1 MSELPAPP
9 GRALGNFR
17 LLVYG
22 NGSVR
27 TVPLVGE
34 RWTIG
39 RAEDCD
45 ISLRDPTVSR
55 RHILLERE
63 GASFRFRDLG
73 GVNPLLVDGAARQ
86 EGILEPGQTIQIGLT
101 RITLERRNQPASPV
115 SGADETMIV
124 SRELIEDEPVGAAAH
139 AFEAMTARTP
149 GHDEFLQVAR
159 RVLERLEWAFADMG
173 DLHDAA
179 EPLIELAIN
188 LTGRRR
194 GMIARLHPDSGC
206 ETLAVVD
213 VLGPSGELRIP
224 EQILREARALG
235 RPNLVVAQERGRSVE
250 RLVVPMGPGPDAVLV
265 LEDPTPEAPNG
276 QPLLRLGRSL
286 GKVIWHRLQ
295 ETQERMRLRDD
306 VQRLRFHGTIAHQ
319 MLLASTRLQ
328 ETRQRARQL
337 VNNERTVFVLGEPGT
352 EREELAHF
360 LHHEGTRAKGPFVA
374 ISLASMPAHQMEVDL
389 FGHGDATGAIEA
401 ARGGTL
407 FLDDIDRLPA
417 AMQDRVLLNLTTESP
432 RHASGQHSRL
442 VVASSMAPDDPEA
455 HYSAMLRERVGA
467 YTLVLPPL
475 RSDARDVLTLAEL
488 ILTDLGPNPD
498 GTPRL
503 LTERAKKDLAAY
515 GWPEN
520 VRELRRVL
528 ETAASRAGRAQIAPR
543 HLPEY
548 LSDPHQETP
557 LPDLLTLEQLEARH
571 ISDVLQRVGGNR
583 AKAAQLLGIAASTL
597 YDKLRRYA
605 LDQ

>member
-1 MSELPAPP
+1 MSEVPAPP
-9 GRALGNFR
+9 GRTLGSFR

-27 TVPLVGE
+27 TIPLVGE

-39 RAEDCD
+39 RAEDCN
-45 ISLRDPTVSR
+45 ITLRDPTVSR
-55 RHILLERE
+55 RHILLERD
-63 GASFRFRDLG
+63 GMTFRFRDLG
-73 GVNPLLVDGAARQ
+73 GVNPLLIDGVARQ
-86 EGILEPGQTIQIGLT
+86 EGLLEPGQTIQLGLT
-101 RITLERRNQPASPV
+101 RITLERRNQPTTQV
-115 SGADETMIV
+115 SGADETMIL
-124 SRELIEDEPVGAAAH
+124 SRELIEEEPISPAAT
-139 AFEAMTARTP
+139 AFESVSAGAPAR
-149 GHDEFLQVAR
+149 DEFLQMAR
-159 RVLERLEWAFADMG
+159 RVLERIEWAFADMG

-224 EQILREARALG
+224 EQILRDARALG
-235 RPNLVVAQERGRSVE
+235 RPNLVVAQERGRQVE

-265 LEDPTPEAPNG
+265 LEDPSPEAPAG
-276 QPLLRLGRSL
+276 QPLLRLGRTL

-306 VQRLRFHGTIAHQ
+306 VQRLRFHGTIGHQ

-328 ETRQRARQL
+328 DARQRARQL

-352 EREELAHF
+352 ERGEMAHF
-360 LHHEGTRAKGPFVA
+360 LHHEGTRAKGPFLA
-374 ISLASMPAHQMEVDL
+374 ISLASMSAHQAEAEL
-389 FGHGDATGAIEA
+389 FGSGDSPGAIEA

-407 FLDDIDRLPA
+407 FLDDIDQLPT
-417 AMQDRVLLNLTTESP
+417 AMQDRLL
-432 RHASGQHSRL
+432 HSLSSEPLRGAAGLRTRL
-442 VVASSMAPDDPEA
+442 VVASAMAPEDPQA
-455 HYSAMLRERVGA
+455 AFSSMLRQRVGA
-467 YTLVLPPL
+467 YTLTLPPL
-475 RSDARDVLTLAEL
+475 RSDARDVLTLAEM
-488 ILTDLGPNPD
+488 ILTDLGPNAD

-503 LTERAKKDLAAY
+503 MSERTKKDLAAY
-515 GWPEN
+515 GWPQN

-528 ETAASRAGRAQIAPR
+528 EVAASRAGKAQIAPR

-548 LSDPHQETP
+548 LSEPQHEAP
-557 LPDLLTLEQLEARH
+557 LPELLTLEQLEAKH
-571 ISDVLQRVGGNR
+571 IGEVILRVGGNR

-597 YDKLRRYA
+597 YDKLRRYSM
-605 LDQ
+605 DQ